1 MPEYLKR
8 SAVQSEQ
15 FNVPE
20 ESILDAYRVPVWAT
34 LLFGAI
40 MVALYFLSRQMMDG
54 YGL

>member
-1 MPEYLKR
+1 MPEDLKR

-15 FNVPE
+15 FSVPE

-34 LLFGAI
+34 LLYGAI
-40 MVALYFLSRQMMDG
+40 MVTLYFLSQQMMDS